1 MSGGGGGDVRAR
13 RQRAVGL
20 AAAGLVALMIAAS
33 YAAVPLYSY
42 LCRTTNFDGTPRR
55 AAEPSRRIVEQSIE
69 VRFDAN
75 VAPGLAWR
83 FEPVQRTLNVKLG
96 ENVLAFYRA
105 TNISHKTQRGIAS
118 FNVLPEQSAAY
129 FNKVQCFCFTEQELR
144 PGEVAEFPVS
154 FYIDPQITSDKDA
167 RDTRNI
173 TLSYTFHP
181 LATPKPGLTAEPGA
195 RQPGAPT
202 VGAGSG

>member
-1 MSGGGGGDVRAR
+1 MSAGRDRGKRT
-13 RQRAVGL
+13 VGL
-20 AAAGLVALMIAAS
+20 SAAGLVLLMLAAS

-55 AAEPSRRIVEQSIE
+55 AAAPSRRTVERTIA

-83 FEPVQRTLNVKLG
+83 FEPMQRTLHVKLG

-105 TNISHKTQRGIAS
+105 TNTSDQTQRGIAS

-129 FNKVQCFCFTEQELR
+129 FNKVQCFCFTDQELR
-144 PGEVAEFPVS
+144 PGEAAEFPVS
-154 FYIDPQITSDKDA
+154 FYIDPQITEDKDA
-167 RDTRNI
+167 RDTTNI

-181 LATPKPGLTAEPGA
+181 LVTPKAGVTAEPSA
-195 RQPGAPT
+195 PGPS
-202 VGAGSG
+202 GRPAGGGRG

>member
-1 MSGGGGGDVRAR
+1 MSKR
-13 RQRAVGL
+13 RNALAHGKRAVGWS
-20 AAAGLVALMIAAS
+20 AAGVVALMLGAS

-42 LCRTTNFDGTPRR
+42 LCRTSNFDGTPRR
-55 AAEPSRRIVEQSIE
+55 AAEPSSRVVDRSIE

-83 FEPVQRTLNVKLG
+83 FEPLQRTLDVKLG

-105 TNISHKTQRGIAS
+105 INTSDKPLRGIAT
-118 FNVLPEQSAAY
+118 FNVLPEQTAAY
-129 FNKVQCFCFTEQELR
+129 FNKVQCFCFTDQELQ
-144 PGEVAEFPVS
+144 PGQAAEFPVS
-154 FYIDPQITSDKDA
+154 FFIDPQIVEDKDA

-181 LATPKPGLTAEPGA
+181 LVPKAAAIPQPGSETAKRPGA
-195 RQPGAPT
+195 G
-202 VGAGSG
+202 GG

>member
-1 MSGGGGGDVRAR
+1 MSMREGGDAKDRGKR
-13 RQRAVGL
+13 FVGV
-20 AAAGLVALMIAAS
+20 AAGGLVALMVAAS

-55 AAEPSRRIVEQSIE
+55 AVEPSRRVVEQTIE

-75 VAPGLAWR
+75 VAPGLSWR

-105 TNISHKTQRGIAS
+105 TNTSDKTQRGIAS

-144 PGEVAEFPVS
+144 PGEAAEFPVS

-181 LATPKPGLTAEPGA
+181 LATPKPSLTAEPDA
-195 RQPGAPT
+195 RRPD
-202 VGAGSG
+202 GAGSG

>member
-1 MSGGGGGDVRAR
+1 MSAGRDANAGGK
-13 RQRAVGL
+13 RAVAL
-20 AAAGLVALMIAAS
+20 SAAGLVALMLAAS
-33 YAAVPLYSY
+33 FAAVPLYSY
-42 LCRTTNFDGTPRR
+42 LCKTTNFDGTPRR
-55 AAEPSRRIVEQSIE
+55 AAAPSRRTLERTIE

-83 FEPVQRTLNVKLG
+83 FEPVQRTLKVTLG

-105 TNISHKTQRGIAS
+105 TNTSDKTLRGIAS

-129 FNKVQCFCFTEQELR
+129 FNKVQCFCFTDQELR

-154 FYIDPQITSDKDA
+154 FYIDPQITADKDA

-181 LATPKPGLTAEPGA
+181 LATPKAGVTAEPSVPAPSA
-195 RQPGAPT
+195 RSA
-202 VGAGSG
+202 GAGSG

>member
-1 MSGGGGGDVRAR
+1 MSESSRALAR
-13 RQRAVGL
+13 RKRAV
-20 AAAGLVALMIAAS
+20 AWSAAGLVALMVVAS

-55 AAEPSRRIVEQSIE
+55 ADSAWSRTVERTIE

-83 FEPVQRTLNVKLG
+83 FEPEQRLLTVRLG

-105 TNISHKTQRGIAS
+105 VNTAPQVLRGIAS
-118 FNVLPEQSAAY
+118 FNVLPEQAAAY
-129 FNKVQCFCFTEQELR
+129 FNKVQCFCFTDQELQ
-144 PGEVAEFPVS
+144 PGESAEFPVS
-154 FYIDPQITSDKDA
+154 FFIDPRINDDKDA
-167 RDTRNI
+167 RDARVI

-181 LATPKPGLTAEPGA
+181 LLAPKAGVAASPASGGPARPGSDG
-195 RQPGAPT
+195 
-202 VGAGSG
+202 GSG